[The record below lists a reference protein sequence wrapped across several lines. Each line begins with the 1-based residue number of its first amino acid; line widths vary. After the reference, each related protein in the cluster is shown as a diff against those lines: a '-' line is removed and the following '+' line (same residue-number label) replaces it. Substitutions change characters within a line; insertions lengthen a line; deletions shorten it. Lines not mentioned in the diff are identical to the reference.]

1 MTDSRAKPLVIAAL
15 LAPFVFANPAAAQW
29 SSDKPP
35 VLHPDD
41 YPPVAD
47 APEHPQSTTA
57 SGSNATTS
65 ESSEHDSQ
73 ATEPPRSLDN
83 TPGVEAA
90 TLPAVGPAVQVG
102 SLGTAEGP
110 AVGTLDSSNGGL
122 GPNLWSG
129 SERGTAED
137 LLARAP
143 LANADPVL
151 RSLTKRLVLT
161 RATAPVG
168 AAKHAFLTVRLR
180 KLLKAGLLDDAGA
193 IASQATLA
201 NDEEFARTQ
210 ADALLYDNRN
220 NDVCGNAT
228 ATRLTA
234 SDPFWMEL
242 RTYCAAAGGDQPTA
256 DLTRSVLQAQGQDDP
271 AFETLLDDVLNHKNQ
286 PPGPIAAPNALH
298 VFLLQQAGLAIP
310 DDVIAK
316 LGAPAAMVAIHGPQN
331 SSQSK
336 FAAAE
341 RLIRTGAVQVA
352 QLKVLADAQDIPL
365 SHVADAAVEAQ
376 SLPFLQGQVLLRRAA
391 VIEQRPDARTEL
403 AGVALSLG
411 EKHNLLPLAAAF
423 QSEIL
428 TTLKPLPVNPRARLI
443 ARALLLNHNLDAAA
457 LWLDDKDVLQ
467 TVGDL
472 VSNDPAREARL
483 QAIYAVY
490 ADSLSKNP
498 PDPDPD
504 RAYKA
509 LVLGMADALGQQMSP
524 NAKLEA
530 TSIEAQQWDGKRP
543 DAGMMRSLEKAS
555 GNPDR
560 RGEALLMI
568 LDTVSELGLRD
579 MAPDVSI
586 EFVRQLGYLGLPD
599 SARALALDAMAQ
611 YEPPPPPP
619 PPTTAAAQ

>member
-1 MTDSRAKPLVIAAL
+1 MAAL
-15 LAPFVFANPAAAQW
+15 LAPLAFTLPAAAQW

-47 APEHPQSTTA
+47 APEHPQQAAGQSA
-57 SGSNATTS
+57 HG
-65 ESSEHDSQ
+65 Q

-83 TPGVEAA
+83 APGVQSAP
-90 TLPAVGPAVQVG
+90 LPAVGPAVQVG

-129 SERGTAED
+129 SDRGTAED

-151 RSLTKRLVLT
+151 RSLAKRVVLT

-168 AAKHAFLTVRLR
+168 AAPHAFITVRLR

-193 IASQATLA
+193 MAAQASLA
-201 NDEEFARTQ
+201 NDEDFARTQ
-210 ADALLYDNRN
+210 ADALLFDNRSA
-220 NDVCGNAT
+220 DVCGNAT

-234 SDPFWMEL
+234 GDAFWMQL
-242 RTYCAAAGGDQPTA
+242 RTYCAAAGGDEPTA

-271 AFETLLDDVLNHKNQ
+271 AFETLLDDVLNHKTV
-286 PPGPIAAPNALH
+286 PPGPIASPSALH

-310 DDVIAK
+310 DDVVAK
-316 LGAPAAMVAIHGPQN
+316 LGAPAAVAAIHDPQN

-365 SHVADAAVEAQ
+365 TRVANAAVDAP

-391 VIEQRPDARTEL
+391 VIEQRGDDRIEL

-428 TTLKPLPVNPRARLI
+428 TTLRPLPVSPRARLI
-443 ARALLLNHNLDAAA
+443 ARGLLLNHNLDAAA
-457 LWLDDKDVLQ
+457 LWLDSNDVLR

-472 VSNDPAREARL
+472 VSNDPARQARL
-483 QAIYAVY
+483 QAVYAVY

-509 LVLGMADALGQQMSP
+509 LVLGMADALGQQMPP

-530 TSIEAQQWDGKRP
+530 TSIDAQHWDGKRP
-543 DAGMMRSLEKAS
+543 DAGMMRAFETAV

-568 LDTVSELGLRD
+568 LDTVGDLGLRD

-599 SARALALDAMAQ
+599 AARALALDALAQ

-619 PPTTAAAQ
+619 PPPTAAAAQ